1 MAEGKTKEGA
11 FVKVR
16 PNEVDVYSPAGHR
29 DTRNRR
35 LIRPA
40 AGSTHVEVIVG
51 EMGPQGIGE
60 AHAHGSCDQI
70 LYLLEGRLKVISD
83 EAEEI
88 LDPGDLGFI
97 PKGAPREVICM
108 SEGARFLVMFAPPIR
123 D

>member
-1 MAEGKTKEGA
+1 MAKKICI
-11 FVKVR
+11 KVR
-16 PNEVDVYSPAGHR
+16 PHEVEAYSPAGHR

-35 LIRPA
+35 LIGPE

-97 PKGAPREVICM
+97 PEGVPHEVVCM

>member
-1 MAEGKTKEGA
+1 MAEGKCI
-11 FVKVR
+11 KVR

-35 LIRPA
+35 LIGPK
-40 AGSTHVEVIVG
+40 AGSTHVEVILG

-60 AHAHGSCDQI
+60 AHVHGNCDQV
-70 LYLLEGRLKVISD
+70 LYLMEGRLKVISD

-97 PKGAPREVICM
+97 PEGVPHEVICM
-108 SEGARFLVMFAPPIR
+108 TEEAKFLVLFAPPME
-123 D
+123 